1 METDRIRGISQNR
14 TCDIKEMDTK
24 VENLNRVQ
32 AKEMY
37 LIKIFN
43 LGLMYMYVSIYVRLD
58 TSKCR
63 RQHEKELY

>member
-1 METDRIRGISQNR
+1 
-14 TCDIKEMDTK
+14 
-24 VENLNRVQ
+24 
-32 AKEMY
+32 MY

-63 RQHEKELY
+63 RQHEKGALLNIIVSLFSKAEEWILMCSESM